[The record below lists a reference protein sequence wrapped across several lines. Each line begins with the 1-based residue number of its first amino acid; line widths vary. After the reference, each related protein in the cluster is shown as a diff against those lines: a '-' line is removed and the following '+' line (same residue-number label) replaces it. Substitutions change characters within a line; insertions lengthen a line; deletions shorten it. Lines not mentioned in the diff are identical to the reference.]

1 MTSGASLLYYII
13 YIIYHYFYMHYSTPL
28 FNNVPTHVTVDFACA
43 LCAGS
48 TVTCVYIM
56 RQGQLDTIVQ
66 LQYLFQHYKC
76 SHGMKLCAQTTFV
89 KVTKLILQ
97 YYGALH
103 LPTFSYLHGH
113 AHLGKWPS
121 CCSPAHRL
129 ESTSVTFVTF
139 TLFCSTTLY
148 CCEVLS
154 RRRRAERQRTSGKF
168 VIL

>member
-1 MTSGASLLYYII
+1 MC
-13 YIIYHYFYMHYSTPL
+13 YSTPL

-48 TVTCVYIM
+48 TVTCVR

-97 YYGALH
+97 CIGVIINITH
-103 LPTFSYLHGH
+103 SIT
-113 AHLGKWPS
+113 K
-121 CCSPAHRL
+121 
-129 ESTSVTFVTF
+129 
-139 TLFCSTTLY
+139 TL
-148 CCEVLS
+148 
-154 RRRRAERQRTSGKF
+154 
-168 VIL
+168 